1 MRAFRWRS
9 SAAGLSS
16 HSRQSPTNSS
26 PGRGRGAKVLVPWSP
41 NSGRNRWKNQVYCVV
56 LVAQAGPPSTSPW
69 SGAPVRGEGRDCAQL
84 RLFETHS
91 TRHCTMQCTTHKI
104 YTADRMRFSI
114 SYTRLITRL
123 TKLTTRLNSQARL
136 SLPHHHLLQLLR
148 QQRFYLQTLDLNSLE
163 MNISSFKQNA
173 RVCPPDLLQL
183 SVRYE
188 QLRQQT
194 LTRWT

>member
-1 MRAFRWRS
+1 M
-9 SAAGLSS
+9 
-16 HSRQSPTNSS
+16 
-26 PGRGRGAKVLVPWSP
+26 
-41 NSGRNRWKNQVYCVV
+41 V

-104 YTADRMRFSI
+104 YTADRMRFS
-114 SYTRLITRL
+114 YTRLITRL

-136 SLPHHHLLQLLR
+136 SLPLHHLLQLLR
-148 QQRFYLQTLDLNSLE
+148 QQRFHLQTLDLNSLE

-194 LTRWT
+194 LTR

>member
-1 MRAFRWRS
+1 M
-9 SAAGLSS
+9 
-16 HSRQSPTNSS
+16 
-26 PGRGRGAKVLVPWSP
+26 
-41 NSGRNRWKNQVYCVV
+41 V

-104 YTADRMRFSI
+104 YTADRIRFS
-114 SYTRLITRL
+114 YTRL

-136 SLPHHHLLQLLR
+136 SLPHHHLLQILR

-194 LTRWT
+194 LTR

>member
-1 MRAFRWRS
+1 MVF
-9 SAAGLSS
+9 
-16 HSRQSPTNSS
+16 
-26 PGRGRGAKVLVPWSP
+26 
-41 NSGRNRWKNQVYCVV
+41 
-56 LVAQAGPPSTSPW
+56 VAQAGPPSTSPW
-69 SGAPVRGEGRDCAQL
+69 SGAPVRGEGRDCPQL
-84 RLFETHS
+84 RLFKTHT

-104 YTADRMRFSI
+104 YTADRLRF

-136 SLPHHHLLQLLR
+136 PPPLHHLLQHLR
-148 QQRFYLQTLDLNSLE
+148 QQRLYLQTHDLNSLE
-163 MNISSFKQNA
+163 TNTSSFKQNA

-194 LTRWT
+194 LTR

>member
-69 SGAPVRGEGRDCAQL
+69 SGAPVRGEGRDSAQL

-91 TRHCTMQCTTHKI
+91 TRQCTMQCTTHKI
-104 YTADRMRFSI
+104 YTADRLRFS
-114 SYTRLITRL
+114 STWLITRL

-136 SLPHHHLLQLLR
+136 SLPLHHLLQLLR
-148 QQRFYLQTLDLNSLE
+148 QQRFYLQTLAFPVIHATWFSGFEDPEILRIWGSLYP
-163 MNISSFKQNA
+163 K
-173 RVCPPDLLQL
+173 D
-183 SVRYE
+183 VRI
-188 QLRQQT
+188 LKS
-194 LTRWT
+194 